1 MKTFA
6 KFPLLSLVLLC
17 ALTQAPA
24 QAQSTARKNTPPP
37 VQPAP
42 AQPAPLPARPVADK
56 LAPAGWTRYE
66 IGQPT
71 RFSLILPAA
80 PTGSAERMRLTPKM
94 TVTIRNYM
102 SLGASGLYGATYIDD
117 LPAEMLNDAMK
128 RTFFEYFV
136 KGFAEGFREGMK
148 KGGSTAEMKM
158 LEQRAATIA
167 GLSGYEQDFTFEKMT
182 GRLRLVYDGARAYGV
197 LSFASEPMNEADR
210 TAFFN
215 SLRVN
220 RGR

>member
-1 MKTFA
+1 MKIFA
-6 KFPLLSLVLLC
+6 RFPLFSLALLC
-17 ALTQAPA
+17 VLTQAAA
-24 QAQSTARKNTPPP
+24 QAQSSARKTTPP
-37 VQPAP
+37 VQTAP
-42 AQPAPLPARPVADK
+42 AQPAPLPARPVVDK

-71 RFSLILPAA
+71 RFSLILPGA
-80 PTGSAERMRLTPKM
+80 PSGSAERMRLTPKL

-117 LPAEMLNDAMK
+117 LPAELLNDAMK

-136 KGFAEGFREGMK
+136 KGFAEGFEQGMK

-158 LEQRAATIA
+158 LEQRAATSA

-197 LSFASEPMNEADR
+197 LSFTSEPTNEADR
-210 TAFFN
+210 TAFFD

-220 RGR
+220 KGR